1 MEKTHNYIK
10 SRKAIIGEYAV
21 GSYTT
26 ILSTF
31 GACVTYRR
39 LADEFK
45 TKKDILKKFKEWRKY
60 KKIKDNI
67 VGCIN
72 ALYDDKWDQEYIYNL
87 ERNISTIIGISDY
100 KDIMHIPCISE
111 KDAAI
116 RPMWFYNKNTNEQY
130 EIHVIGFVIIV
141 KIIYPDNTF
150 RRLLSHIDS
159 EEVTEI
165 LNECKKIL
173 ISVLLSYIDKK

>member
-10 SRKAIIGEYAV
+10 SRKVIIGEYAV

-26 ILSTF
+26 ILSTL

-60 KKIKDNI
+60 KKLKDNI

-72 ALYDDKWDQEYIYNL
+72 ALYEDEWNQEYIYNL
-87 ERNISTIIGISDY
+87 EKLISGIDLSDY
-100 KDIMHIPCISE
+100 RDIMHIPCISE
-111 KDAAI
+111 KDSVI
-116 RPMWFYNKNTNEQY
+116 KPMWFYNKNTNEQY
-130 EIHVIGFVIIV
+130 EIHVMGFIFIV

-159 EEVTEI
+159 ESVTEI
-165 LNECKKIL
+165 LNECKRIL
-173 ISVLLSYIDKK
+173 ISALLSYIDKK